1 MAALALSLAVLY
13 AVALFGV
20 GEVAQRRRTGVAG
33 WVRSAN
39 SPEHVANILVF
50 AAWLLAMLGPA
61 LVLAGVAE
69 PWFSGS
75 AAVAAGI
82 VVSCA
87 SLAGAVLAQQT
98 MGSAWR
104 AGIDPAHP
112 SGLVTRGVFALVRN
126 PVYTT
131 MIGLAIGV
139 WLLAPTAA
147 GALAVVVCVA
157 GLEIQTRAVEEPYLR
172 QLHGEAYARYAAETG
187 RFLPAIGRL
196 QDPSR

>member
-1 MAALALSLAVLY
+1 VAALALSLAVLY

-33 WVRSAN
+33 WVRSTS
-39 SPEHVANILVF
+39 SPEHAANMLVL

-61 LVLAGVAE
+61 LVLACGAE
-69 PWFSGS
+69 PWFGGS
-75 AAVAAGI
+75 ASAAAGI
-82 VVSCA
+82 ALSCA
-87 SLAGAVLAQQT
+87 SLGGAVLAQQT

-131 MIGLAIGV
+131 MVGLSVGV

-147 GALAVVVCVA
+147 GALAVLVCIA

-172 QLHGEAYARYAAETG
+172 ELHGQAYTRYAAETG
-187 RFLPAIGRL
+187 RFVPGIGRL
-196 QDPSR
+196 RIPSR

>member
-1 MAALALSLAVLY
+1 VAALALSLAVLY

-33 WVRSAN
+33 WVRSAS
-39 SPEHVANILVF
+39 SPEHAANMLVL

-61 LVLAGVAE
+61 LVLAGLAE
-69 PWFSGS
+69 PWFGGS
-75 AAVAAGI
+75 ASAAAGI
-82 VVSCA
+82 ALSCA
-87 SLAGAVLAQQT
+87 SLGGAVLAQQT

-112 SGLVTRGVFALVRN
+112 SELVTRGVFALVRN

-131 MIGLAIGV
+131 MVGLSIGV

-147 GALAVVVCVA
+147 GALAVLVCIA

-172 QLHGEAYARYAAETG
+172 ELHGEAYTRYAAETG
-187 RFLPAIGRL
+187 RFVPGIGRL
-196 QDPSR
+196 RIPSR